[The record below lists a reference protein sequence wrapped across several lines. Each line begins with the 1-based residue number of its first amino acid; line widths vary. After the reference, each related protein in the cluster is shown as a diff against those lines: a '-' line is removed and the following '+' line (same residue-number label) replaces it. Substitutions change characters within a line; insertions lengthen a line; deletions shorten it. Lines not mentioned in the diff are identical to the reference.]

1 MAGVLSSE
9 HVRTASAQ
17 GVHHG
22 EISAKALLRM
32 QLRLKWTLWKR
43 SYRKN
48 VGKLIGTI
56 IGALYGLGGLVSLV
70 FLFLGTTLWAGE
82 GETFPLVVRGLGALT
97 VLAWFLIPVLAFGL
111 DDTLDPRAFALF
123 PRSAKELQPGLF
135 AAAALSFPSLLTLAA
150 VAIATGFELLWLI
163 VFGQGAVWIVLGALA
178 LIPANLAAYCLCLL
192 LPRAWFAH
200 SASRTSSRSGR
211 ELGGIFG
218 FVVMFAAIYAFSLG
232 AQRIGDIDVE
242 IGRAHV

>member
-1 MAGVLSSE
+1 GRSRLRAGDPQDPHRVRRRRRHRGALQPRDGAGRGPVQPRGDHRARRAAGRRHARSGAAGRLPGADLHRPRRRRRRRRGEPGMAGVLSSE

-150 VAIATGFELLWLI
+150 VAIAT
-163 VFGQGAVWIVLGALA
+163 
-178 LIPANLAAYCLCLL
+178 
-192 LPRAWFAH
+192 
-200 SASRTSSRSGR
+200 
-211 ELGGIFG
+211 
-218 FVVMFAAIYAFSLG
+218 
-232 AQRIGDIDVE
+232 
-242 IGRAHV
+242 